1 MNFLHKTLNF
11 TLLGTKTEGG
21 SPPSRSAVAR
31 ATAHKP
37 ETETHMNDACKKLKI
52 VCIISLIVGVLAT
65 ASAIALIVVNH
76 LNPRAYVG
84 LIDGVLCAYM
94 GFQCARKINVPS
106 NAPQIRNMS
115 SVMVLVMFFCA
126 AYILVAPQKSLA
138 EIFIGST
145 CVVMALLVF
154 VLAKKV
160 VAILDAK

>member
-1 MNFLHKTLNF
+1 
-11 TLLGTKTEGG
+11 
-21 SPPSRSAVAR
+21 
-31 ATAHKP
+31 
-37 ETETHMNDACKKLKI
+37 MNDACKKLKI

-106 NAPQIRNMS
+106 NAKQIRNMS

-126 AYILVAPQKSLA
+126 AYIQ
-138 EIFIGST
+138 IFIGST

-154 VLAKKV
+154 VLSKKV
-160 VAILDAK
+160 VTILDAK